1 MTGQN
6 LSRSLHFPN
15 APCMEY
21 LPKFPIH
28 LSQTYVNIPYMEH
41 WGFTSSRNVVLVL
54 QALAIDATKRAH
66 ANQEPS
72 MDVDDAIIIIQGIF
86 ALLFTFELTI
96 RWVAEGLKEFWLSN
110 DAGWNVLDAIC
121 CVIGVLDV
129 TVELVSRSRVSDE
142 PNPLRGVTVLRVLR
156 IVRIV
161 RVIRV
166 IRIMKFFRELRMM
179 IFSTLSSLQSV
190 AWSE

>member
-1 MTGQN
+1 MSIKIFT
-6 LSRSLHFPN
+6 LF
-15 APCMEY
+15 
-21 LPKFPIH
+21 FH
-28 LSQTYVNIPYMEH
+28 LLVWYVL
-41 WGFTSSRNVVLVL
+41 WTSCNVVLVF
-54 QALAIDATKRAH
+54 QVLAIDATKRAH

-72 MDVDDAIIIIQGIF
+72 MDVDEAIIIIQGIF
-86 ALLFTFELTI
+86 AVLFTFELSI
-96 RWVAEGLKEFWLSN
+96 RWAAEGLKEFWMSN
-110 DAGWNVLDAIC
+110 DVGWNVLDAIC

-129 TVELVSRSRVSDE
+129 TVELVSRHNVSDE

-190 AWSE
+190 AWRSELEEFLDMFQIDINPGNLT